1 MRKLTAILLLALF
14 LFNLAG
20 YRIWFYYARQQ
31 AARQF
36 EAAIDHSQY
45 NNEDLI
51 TISVPISMPYQVE
64 QSEFERVDGEITLNG
79 KVYKYVQRK
88 VADGMLILQ
97 CLPDE
102 RSTHIKKAGD
112 AYLQFANDISATQ
125 DHAKKAG
132 HPPVSGVAKYLFSDF
147 MPAGY
152 AACAAPYTL
161 ISSATYAVACYPL
174 VNAATALPD
183 QPPETRT
190 FL

>member
-31 AARQF
+31 ATRQF
-36 EAAIDHSQY
+36 ELQADNNHY
-45 NNEDLI
+45 NSEDLI
-51 TISVPISMPYQVE
+51 TISVPMSMPYQVE
-64 QSEFERVDGEITLNG
+64 QTEFERVDGEIDING
-79 KVYKYVQRK
+79 KIYKYVQRK

-112 AYLQFANDISATQ
+112 AYLQFASDISAAQ
-125 DHAKKAG
+125 DHGKKAG
-132 HPPVSGVAKYLFSDF
+132 HPVSGVFKNLFSDY

-152 AACAAPYTL
+152 PGIAAL
-161 ISSATYAVACYPL
+161 NLHS
-174 VNAATALPD
+174 NAAVRNTAAVPLANAIRALPE
-183 QPPETRT
+183 QPPEAHF